1 MVLLVFEVCTV
12 VRIKIVVLQIMTAR
26 TLQGGC
32 KCSEGSAAS
41 VGLHHAGDWRWLVP
55 LKP

>member
-12 VRIKIVVLQIMTAR
+12 LRIKIVVLQIMTSR

-32 KCSEGSAAS
+32 KCSEESAAS
-41 VGLHHAGDWRWLVP
+41 VGLHHAGD
-55 LKP
+55 